1 MEQYV
6 IRESYTLRE
15 AMESFEENH
24 ERVILVENEKG
35 KLIGTVSQGDI
46 IRALVAGINL
56 YAQVKQIV
64 KRIAAR
70 VGVAAVYV
78 DYITYGAECKE
89 RDARREQHV
98 DGVDMGGEEVVDGG
112 DEQAEIFEIGQ

>member
-6 IRESYTLRE
+6 IRESYPLRE

-64 KRIAAR
+64 KPSFLYLR
-70 VGVAAVYV
+70 
-78 DYITYGAECKE
+78 E
-89 RDARREQHV
+89 RNLEKAYEIFRLKKV
-98 DGVDMGGEEVVDGG
+98 TLIPVVD
-112 DEQAEIFEIGQ
+112 DEARLVSIITLEHIFSYLEERRHA